1 MKTKQT
7 KEEVKTAMVELAKE
21 LEGKSQAVVKARL
34 LKLSKQ
40 EMNVWDELVLV
51 ARTTEALSKETVKAV
66 KDSQK
71 RSEYRKEIALRDKAL
86 QKELAL
92 KLKEELGC
100 KTVLDCNMA
109 GKAVKAVT
117 GTTRNQ
123 SGMLKRACGFKPVK
137 NDQTGT
143 VTWEKMTAGEK
154 KEYAKPVEQDWKHK
168 LQAFGF

>member
-1 MKTKQT
+1 MKTT
-7 KEEVKTAMVELAKE
+7 KEQVKAAMVELGKE

-40 EMNVWDELVLV
+40 EMNVWNELVLI
-51 ARTTEALSKETVKAV
+51 ARTTEALSKETI
-66 KDSQK
+66 KDIKNSQK
-71 RSEYRKEIALRDKAL
+71 RSDYRKEIALRDKVL

-92 KLKEELGC
+92 RIKDEMGC
-100 KTVLDCNMA
+100 KTVLDCNNVA
-109 GKAVKAVT
+109 KAVKAVT
-117 GTTRNQ
+117 GTKRNQ
-123 SGMLKRACGFKPVK
+123 AGMLKRACGFKPVK

-154 KEYAKPVEQDWKHK
+154 KDYAKPVEQDWKHK